1 MDKTSIPIFTSI
13 TNDGVPVRKI
23 FVSNLAR
30 RTTFRDLIKL
40 FSNYGEVESCFL
52 RRNPRNRNNYAFVTF
67 NSLYAAIRA
76 RYARKLVLRSKY
88 LKIQAANP
96 WHQPRNVKNKRKNY
110 NVKKHKSKFNKMSND
125 IRNRGDGEDEISIQ
139 KLNDDCLMHI
149 FCHLPIID
157 KIRAERVCKRW
168 KALIKKSW
176 YNMKRLD
183 LLYTMWGSLADIN
196 GREVTIHMIRKILY
210 RCGSY
215 LNEVDLSLVPCYVH
229 QHAVTIIGK
238 LCRNLQIID
247 ITGLRVSRSGIY
259 SLINNCHKLT
269 KLSIGPTTYACDID
283 LQKLFQMN
291 PKLQYFEVYQTPIS
305 GRCLLHLPMN
315 IEEIV
320 LNSCK
325 HLQEISLLEAIMKLR
340 GIKALT
346 INKCDCITSNVIRFI
361 GTYCRNLEVLKLCY
375 IPSTSNFQLLDTLH
389 ITLLTNL
396 KILTISE
403 NAVITDRF
411 LFCLVTTCQNLT
423 YLDISSCYGIT
434 NFGMTA
440 ITTLSE
446 LEVLIMNNMP
456 VVTVVQLWDA
466 ANLQKIECR
475 SSQFMDG
482 VIINLIKSAPQL
494 KVLDLSESQFIT
506 NTTLEEAATITA
518 SRTNNVILKIFVGG
532 TSVDLCTFNNVSPF
546 LQIVIAL

>member
-1 MDKTSIPIFTSI
+1 MI
-13 TNDGVPVRKI
+13 
-23 FVSNLAR
+23 
-30 RTTFRDLIKL
+30 
-40 FSNYGEVESCFL
+40 Y
-52 RRNPRNRNNYAFVTF
+52 
-67 NSLYAAIRA
+67 RA
-76 RYARKLVLRSKY
+76 RYARKLILRSKY

-157 KIRAERVCKRW
+157 KIRAERGKYIHFCSYSINIVLKYIKWIFMYIYVSVHRIFSTILVCKRW

-291 PKLQYFEVYQTPIS
+291 PKLQYFKVYQTPIS

-325 HLQEISLLEAIMKLR
+325 HLQEISLLEVKL
-340 GIKALT
+340 
-346 INKCDCITSNVIRFI
+346 SVYF
-361 GTYCRNLEVLKLCY
+361 YC
-375 IPSTSNFQLLDTLH
+375 
-389 ITLLTNL
+389 
-396 KILTISE
+396 
-403 NAVITDRF
+403 
-411 LFCLVTTCQNLT
+411 
-423 YLDISSCYGIT
+423 
-434 NFGMTA
+434 
-440 ITTLSE
+440 
-446 LEVLIMNNMP
+446 
-456 VVTVVQLWDA
+456 
-466 ANLQKIECR
+466 
-475 SSQFMDG
+475 
-482 VIINLIKSAPQL
+482 
-494 KVLDLSESQFIT
+494 LSESLI
-506 NTTLEEAATITA
+506 E
-518 SRTNNVILKIFVGG
+518 
-532 TSVDLCTFNNVSPF
+532 
-546 LQIVIAL
+546 